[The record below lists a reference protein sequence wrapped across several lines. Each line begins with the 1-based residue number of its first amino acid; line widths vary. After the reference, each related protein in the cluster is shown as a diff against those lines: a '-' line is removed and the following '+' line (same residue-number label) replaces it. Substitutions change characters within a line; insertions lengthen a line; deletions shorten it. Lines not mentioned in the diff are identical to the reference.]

1 MEDADKRPED
11 EEDEGEGDDPADDP
25 NQDDAEAGE
34 EDDDDEGD
42 DLQLGGAE
50 DVGNITEELESLISF
65 QNLASVI
72 KHIISKFKK
81 IESKNDRIDDEIAE
95 LKREL
100 ESRATNSSL
109 DEVGSQLGA
118 QLESCN
124 HQLQAQK
131 ESITGLEDALE
142 RNKVL
147 CSTID
152 KKLETTSKEK
162 TVQDR
167 LIREIQDS
175 LQDKVAV
182 AELNMFE
189 AKFAGYTTKVEHQE
203 VIHMLNDYTRVDVT
217 ERVAENVKSLHN
229 RFEDYSRTAKIEEWL
244 QDLRDWVNTELLNY
258 AKAEKTYQK
267 MTDLGN
273 EIKDQ
278 QVTVERSFNL
288 MDDKVRG
295 LADRVT
301 SIYVELNDDL
311 HKRALHTHL
320 EAVQNDLK
328 NYALRSET
336 DSFQQDCVPK
346 LKFCVDSIQAFD
358 ERLKAQ
364 DGAIQRVD
372 EVLLDKASKYD
383 IVVANSRIEQ
393 CMNKDRAM
401 KEFQK
406 MYERLEWMTKRL
418 EHYVATETDRFNQF
432 KPPDYTQTF
441 EDINN
446 RLSLKA
452 DKADLVDLY
461 QLKANRIDNDE
472 LAKQQDTIHRQ
483 LEYLAITSFGL
494 SKLVLTEAKSG
505 ESKTIRQ
512 QQKSQVLMQSEAL
525 WHWILHNEPPPNLDT
540 LKSPASKRNKA
551 AESEGNAQTPFGNDK
566 AKRAKDEQKR
576 HQLEVKLGI
585 QADM

>member
-1 MEDADKRPED
+1 MKHVIQKFRFVEEHARTLDSQLIELKKSIEAHSTVQQLEEVANEIRTKMEHSNKSLAAYKETVS
-11 EEDEGEGDDPADDP
+11 G
-25 NQDDAEAGE
+25 
-34 EDDDDEGD
+34 
-42 DLQLGGAE
+42 
-50 DVGNITEELESLISF
+50 LESQI
-65 QNLASVI
+65 
-72 KHIISKFKK
+72 
-81 IESKNDRIDDEIAE
+81 
-95 LKREL
+95 
-100 ESRATNSSL
+100 
-109 DEVGSQLGA
+109 
-118 QLESCN
+118 
-124 HQLQAQK
+124 
-131 ESITGLEDALE
+131 E
-142 RNKVL
+142 RNRVNGQ
-147 CSTID
+147 TID
-152 KKLETTSKEK
+152 KKLEACVKEK
-162 TVQDR
+162 AVQDR
-167 LIREIQDS
+167 LIRETQDS

-203 VIHMLNDYTRVDVT
+203 VIHMLNDYTRIDVT

-301 SIYVELNDDL
+301 SIYVKLNDDL

-320 EAVQNDLK
+320 EAIQNDLK
-328 NYALRSET
+328 NYALRTET
-336 DSFQQDCVPK
+336 DVFQSDCVPK
-346 LKFCVDSIQAFD
+346 LKFCVDSITAFD

-432 KPPDYTQTF
+432 KPPDYTTTF
-441 EDINN
+441 EEIHMK
-446 RLSLKA
+446 LSLKA

-483 LEYLAITSFGL
+483 LEYLSITSFGL

-505 ESKTIRQ
+505 ESKTVRQ
-512 QQKSQVLMQSEAL
+512 QQKSQVMMQSEAL

-551 AESEGNAQTPFGNDK
+551 AEQENGGQTPFGNDK

-585 QADM
+585 M